1 MNQCPPLAIALL
13 ALAAFSRSVQSVSF
27 QDAKWDDRVR
37 EGHNCKFNRQ
47 VLHIINNQSISD
59 DKKWD
64 WCHRECNKY
73 K

>member
-1 MNQCPPLAIALL
+1 MNQCPLLAIALL

-37 EGHNCKFNRQ
+37 EGRDCKFNKPHLGIVPISGSEDQRWDSCRQ
-47 VLHIINNQSISD
+47 A
-59 DKKWD
+59 
-64 WCHRECNKY
+64 CNKN